1 MRNSKHQFHRAA
13 YCMYHRQTN
22 FSKLLNRSPTKT
34 KKSLKERDWSFLE
47 KKSQEKDHQRKKDE
61 TERATGISKRRR
73 RAETVKWNQMTA
85 MRLQTGGRHQTSP
98 ASFGLIM
105 AEGNRVGEGDK
116 EQLVGGFKT
125 NKQTNKEDRQTF
137 RQGSETK
144 AGTERNTYV
153 HK

>member
-1 MRNSKHQFHRAA
+1 
-13 YCMYHRQTN
+13 
-22 FSKLLNRSPTKT
+22 
-34 KKSLKERDWSFLE
+34 
-47 KKSQEKDHQRKKDE
+47 
-61 TERATGISKRRR
+61 
-73 RAETVKWNQMTA
+73 MTA

-105 AEGNRVGEGDK
+105 AEGNRVAEGDK

-153 HK
+153 H